1 MKYDILIESI
11 DVSKL
16 ESVHANNLCKL
27 ILRQVF
33 GRQSVALMAE
43 KPKKSDSTEV
53 VSEKNE
59 TDPVILIKRMN
70 EGDASAFDEISKK
83 YEPLIKSVCS
93 SFESSIKEAGGNG
106 AVAELRQELDIT
118 LYRSAN
124 TYDIGRIQVTFGKYA
139 KRCLTNCAISQLRKV
154 RAARRKHERAVIK
167 LENKLRSERPH
178 HTFDTYFADYDQLD
192 RKKILD
198 RISFILS
205 SYEFTVFNKYLDGMS
220 AGEIAAELGT
230 DEKSVNNAVY
240 RSKRKVS
247 GMLKK
252 HAYIDD
258 GTSENK

>member
-1 MKYDILIESI
+1 M
-11 DVSKL
+11 
-16 ESVHANNLCKL
+16 
-27 ILRQVF
+27 
-33 GRQSVALMAE
+33 
-43 KPKKSDSTEV
+43 
-53 VSEKNE
+53 
-59 TDPVILIKRMN
+59 
-70 EGDASAFDEISKK
+70 
-83 YEPLIKSVCS
+83 
-93 SFESSIKEAGGNG
+93 
-106 AVAELRQELDIT
+106 
-118 LYRSAN
+118 
-124 TYDIGRIQVTFGKYA
+124 
-139 KRCLTNCAISQLRKV
+139 
-154 RAARRKHERAVIK
+154 IK

-252 HAYIDD
+252 RAYIDD